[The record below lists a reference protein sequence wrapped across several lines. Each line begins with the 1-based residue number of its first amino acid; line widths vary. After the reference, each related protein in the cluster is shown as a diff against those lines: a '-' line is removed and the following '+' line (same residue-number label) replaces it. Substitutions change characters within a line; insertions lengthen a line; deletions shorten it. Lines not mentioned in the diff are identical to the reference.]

1 MSRPLGGL
9 AICTA
14 VAALA
19 VAGLAAVHSPAA
31 AVERDQLW
39 IYDSK
44 GRCDPFVPL
53 IRDGR
58 LLPCDTNPNAAG
70 QQSPGQ
76 IPALG
81 GILWDPGGQSIAL
94 LNGGEAKVGDEVD
107 GYVVTAIRKEE
118 VVLTRGTDRVVLRIN
133 FEAQSSKQDGT
144 QPPKPQGASGRK
156 EVGGR

>member
-1 MSRPLGGL
+1 MSRPLGWSTARAGL
-9 AICTA
+9 L
-14 VAALA
+14 ALA
-19 VAGLAAVHSPAA
+19 VAGLAAVQSPVA
-31 AVERDQLW
+31 AVEQDQLW

-58 LLPCDTNPNAAG
+58 LLPCDTNPNAAA
-70 QQSPGQ
+70 QQSGHV
-76 IPALG
+76 PALG

-118 VVLTRGTDRVVLRIN
+118 VVLTRGADRVVVRIN
-133 FEAQSSKQDGT
+133 FEAQ
-144 QPPKPQGASGRK
+144 PPKPTGASGRK